1 MCKHAVDKVLS
12 SSKVLHISTK
22 ITSMMAMQLCKH
34 SFYILFTVLLWQI
47 KYSKSFPRISF
58 AASGSFYSTS
68 TIIAVQFF
76 FLSSLE
82 GHWEGSDQKRMTFFF
97 FFFSGTYWTQVGEGD
112 FQFDCLGSSHSLH

>member
-1 MCKHAVDKVLS
+1 MDKHAVDKVLS
-12 SSKVLHISTK
+12 SSKVLYISTK

-58 AASGSFYSTS
+58 AVNGSFYSTL

-76 FLSSLE
+76 FWAIWRGIERGVIRSAWL
-82 GHWEGSDQKRMTFFF
+82 FFF
-97 FFFSGTYWTQVGEGD
+97 LVELTEHKLGRVTFSLIV
-112 FQFDCLGSSHSLH
+112 